1 MFKYSALASLNL
13 ELFLPEGEWAI
24 HLTSDYNSHC
34 IQQKLSLI
42 TRLRGDPWVK
52 TRPWADTV
60 QVSAP

>member
-42 TRLRGDPWVK
+42 IRLRGDPWVK
-52 TRPWADTV
+52 NTTLG
-60 QVSAP
+60 